1 MEPEDNPTRKRM
13 DFIAMPNASLG
24 VYTADAH
31 DGDSE
36 VTGFRKVL
44 IVELKRGGFELTQK
58 ELDQGRDYGLYL
70 VKQGVVPPHTP
81 ICVHVLGAK
90 WEHGLGPASQ
100 SNVYVTPFTYGVVLA
115 RAHARTFKLLKKIE
129 EVHGET
135 SRLLQPE
142 VLEEQSPVLVEMF
155 Q

>member
-1 MEPEDNPTRKRM
+1 MRI
-13 DFIAMPNASLG
+13 DFLALPGGSLG
-24 VYTADAH
+24 VYTADAY
-31 DGDSE
+31 DGESE

-70 VKQGVVPPHTP
+70 VKQGVVPQHTP

-90 WEHGLGPASQ
+90 WEHGLDKATQG
-100 SNVYVTPFTYGVVLA
+100 NVTSTPFTYGVVLA
-115 RAHARTFKLLKKIE
+115 MAHARTFKLLKKIE
-129 EVHGET
+129 EIHGD
-135 SRLLQPE
+135 SSGLAQPE
-142 VLEEQSPVLVEMF
+142 VLGNESPVLVEML